1 MARLGVRG
9 VEPVQ
14 GKAKHF
20 CEQHPSIQADRV
32 LVDPPCTALGVRPKL
47 FDTTTLARIQS
58 TAAYQRMI
66 LDSAITAVRPRGVLV
81 YSTCTLTVEENE
93 ENIQYLLTKGFT
105 LEPQTPYRG
114 AGGVVGDKP
123 FRKLVQRISPDL
135 HDLPGQ
141 FIAKL
146 RKTAPH

>member
-1 MARLGVRG
+1 VLFRS
-9 VEPVQ
+9 VEPFE

-20 CEQHPSIQADRV
+20 CEQHPDVQADRV

-66 LDSAITAVRPRGVLV
+66 LDSAVTAVRPNGIFV

-93 ENIQYLLTKGFT
+93 QNIQYLLTKGFT
-105 LEPQTPYRG
+105 LESQTPYLG
-114 AGGVVGDKP
+114 AAGLVGDRL
-123 FRKLVQRISPDL
+123 FRKQVQRISPDL

-141 FIAKL
+141 FIARL
-146 RKTAPH
+146 RRTAA